1 MKSELT
7 KLIEKKLFVSFE
19 KGIGQTLVLE
29 CSIGFGG
36 GDNDRVDAISYNS
49 TKKEITCFEIKVSV
63 ADFHSKAK
71 LSFVGNRNYYVL
83 TDELYEQVKDEIPK
97 DIGVYIYKPKHFER
111 AWWYNEEE
119 KMIEISDDL
128 KLVKSC
134 RKRDCHYDKEILLAC
149 MVRSRINKTNLEVI
163 KEYLL

>member
-71 LSFVGNRNYYVL
+71 SGYSCTFFV
-83 TDELYEQVKDEIPK
+83 
-97 DIGVYIYKPKHFER
+97 F
-111 AWWYNEEE
+111 
-119 KMIEISDDL
+119 
-128 KLVKSC
+128 
-134 RKRDCHYDKEILLAC
+134 
-149 MVRSRINKTNLEVI
+149 
-163 KEYLL
+163 